1 MRSAVPFF
9 ANGSDFK
16 ISGTN
21 RRKSCK
27 RLERVSKTTTAIS
40 NWERCCWNEML
51 ESTVRKISNSF
62 SASARSF
69 PFLNEAHPICGTVL
83 MKWPTRSG
91 QSFRGIHSSRRIFT
105 SGGGCQHQTFCLFEK
120 RDGHLTRNRRKIVQK
135 FINRVAAL
143 DVINQRFRRN
153 SCSRE
158 TRRAAHDF
166 RIGDD
171 NLLFHISTIHEP

>member
-27 RLERVSKTTTAIS
+27 RLERVSKTRTAIS
-40 NWERCCWNEML
+40 NWERCCWNERL

-83 MKWPTRSG
+83 TKWPDKSRA
-91 QSFRGIHSSRRIFT
+91 SFRSTHSSMRIFT
-105 SGGGCQHQTFCLFEK
+105 SNCCEHPFFGLFQK
-120 RDGHLTRNRRKIVQK
+120 SHHLFSRNGRKSIQK

-143 DVINQRFRRN
+143 DVVDQRFRRN

-166 RIGDD
+166 TIGDD